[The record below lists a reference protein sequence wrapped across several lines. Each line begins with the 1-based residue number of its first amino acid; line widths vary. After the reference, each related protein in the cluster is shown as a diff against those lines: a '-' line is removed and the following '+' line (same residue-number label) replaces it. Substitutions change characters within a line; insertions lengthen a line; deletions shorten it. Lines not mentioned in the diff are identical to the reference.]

1 MIGARVLVVDDEPDI
16 RRLVK
21 EILEDES
28 YIVTTAE
35 NAASAREE
43 LTRVRPDLML
53 LDIWMPDTDG
63 MDLLRELSENEA
75 LPCPVIM
82 MSGHGNIETAVDAL
96 RLGAYDFIEKPVSMA
111 KLLVTVQRALQAEQL
126 RRENISLRRRVSGE
140 SDIIG
145 DTSIMQDLT
154 EDLRR
159 VAATD
164 SWVLINGEPGTG
176 KAVAARYIHEHSPRS
191 GRPLVEIS
199 LAATPRENVA
209 VQLFGSEE
217 QGGIIPGCFE
227 QAAGGT
233 LLLDEIGDL
242 DLETQSRLSSALQE
256 RRFLRVGGRAAIAM
270 DVRVIA
276 TTRHDL
282 SSAVKEGRFRE
293 DLFYRLNVVPILMPP
308 LRRHV
313 EDVDHLCQHYLRWMV
328 ERERLP
334 EKRMTPEAIAAL
346 KHYHWPG
353 NIRELKNVIQ
363 RLVILGRGTE
373 ISAGEVQKAL
383 GSEPGD
389 TGGSHSENFD
399 QEMRLARDE
408 FERAYLL
415 YHLQRNGGNVT
426 ALAETSGMERT
437 HLYRK
442 LKQLGIYP
450 KALKQK

>member
-308 LRRHV
+308 LRRHSR
-313 EDVDHLCQHYLRWMV
+313 RW
-328 ERERLP
+328 
-334 EKRMTPEAIAAL
+334 
-346 KHYHWPG
+346 
-353 NIRELKNVIQ
+353 
-363 RLVILGRGTE
+363 
-373 ISAGEVQKAL
+373 
-383 GSEPGD
+383 
-389 TGGSHSENFD
+389 
-399 QEMRLARDE
+399 
-408 FERAYLL
+408 
-415 YHLQRNGGNVT
+415 
-426 ALAETSGMERT
+426 
-437 HLYRK
+437 
-442 LKQLGIYP
+442 
-450 KALKQK
+450 